1 MQTNWM
7 AALALAMK
15 AGVAPAATLMSL
27 AALKK
32 TAADTAQLK
41 TRIPLMAA
49 FASVP
54 SDTRVIPARLR

>member
-27 AALKK
+27 AALKRI
-32 TAADTAQLK
+32 AVATAQLK
-41 TRIPLMAA
+41 TRIQWMVA

-54 SDTRVIPARLR
+54 SDGKVIPAKPR